1 MQTPSGIVRW
11 TLAAAASL
19 FLAWQPAAA
28 QQSGSIAGVVRP
40 ANATPVVSTTS
51 GLAAVEV
58 AALRADGS
66 AQATV
71 LTNEQGAFRL
81 FVPPGTYTVLFTV
94 PGWEEQRRTVTV
106 TGGETVTLDITM
118 AERPFDLNP
127 ITVTASRTEEKA
139 LDAPAAVEVQSTRD
153 IEEQPAITT
162 ADHVRNI
169 AAVDVI
175 KSGIQGNYVVV
186 RGFNNIFSGATLTLT
201 DNRIAGVPSLRANV
215 MHLNPTSNLDIER
228 IEVVLGPGSALYGPN
243 AANGVIHSITKS
255 PIDYPGGMISA
266 GVGLRQQQ
274 EQTDVLFFDAN
285 GDGVPEDV
293 EATYGG
299 TTEPVY
305 NIEGRYGLNFGET
318 FGVKAS
324 GIFFMGEEFEFADP
338 EEFEQRAIAERCQA
352 VGYQRTNPNCA
363 NFAQGLDFGE
373 PGALQT
379 LVESVDNV
387 AGGRDNG
394 LQRWAFD
401 VRADWRP
408 NPEVQLI
415 ASGGRT
421 TAVNSV
427 DLTGLGGGQVINWGY
442 NYGQLRTLWRDL
454 FAQVF
459 FNQSDNTETYLLRSG
474 RPLVDRSNM
483 LVAQVQ
489 NATPLFGSSFVYGV
503 DFLRTVPQTDGT
515 INGRNEDDDNVTE
528 LGGYLQSA
536 TPLGDAFE
544 LTLAARV
551 DTHSRLDEPVF
562 SPRAALTWEPVQGQ
576 NLRATYNRAFST
588 PTTLNLFLDISGGTI
603 PLPAGLQYDV
613 RAQGTTDEGLHFMY
627 DGAGVPMHRSPFAL
641 FFGGSPDTFYP
652 TTTEQVWDEV
662 AAIVSVQN
670 PSAGAFLASLEPTA
684 GDVAIDVRT
693 LNTATSTFA
702 ATPGGIGNIRDIPQV
717 QPTITNTFEVG
728 YKGLVGNNL
737 LLGANAY
744 YSQIDDFT
752 SALRVVTPNIFLNPA
767 DIEEYLLANGAD
779 CATAG
784 TLAVSI
790 GGSDEDVTL
799 CNGTVMTA
807 RPGIPVGVITAQE
820 AGGTFPALMLTYQNL
835 GRVELFGLDM
845 SATVILNNMWELDL
859 GAAFISDDEFV
870 ANEGEVDEETIPL
883 NAPTMKG
890 TGSVRYR
897 NSDMGV
903 NGQFRARYV
912 NGFPANSGVY
922 SGDVEG
928 YATFDVTA
936 GYELPFLPGASLTVD
951 VQNVLNSD
959 YQTFVGTPALGRFT
973 LIRLMY
979 QF

>member
-1 MQTPSGIVRW
+1 MRPMQTPTGWLRW
-11 TLAAAASL
+11 MMVAAGAL
-19 FLAWQPAAA
+19 LLAWQPAQA

-40 ANATPVVSTTS
+40 ANATPLVSETS

-81 FVPPGTYTVLFTV
+81 FVPPGSYTVVFTV
-94 PGWEEQRRTVTV
+94 PGWEEQRRDVTV
-106 TGGETVTLDITM
+106 TAGQTVTLDITM

-139 LDAPAAVEVQSTRD
+139 LDAPAAVEVQSQRD
-153 IEEQPAITT
+153 IEEQPAITM

-215 MHLNPTSNLDIER
+215 VHLNPTSNLDIER

-255 PIDYPGGMISA
+255 PIDYPGGIISA
-266 GVGLRQQQ
+266 GVGFRQQQ
-274 EQTDVLFFDAN
+274 EQTDVLFFDAD
-285 GDGVPEDV
+285 GDGTPENV

-305 NIEGRYGLNFGET
+305 NVEGRYALNFGET

-324 GIFFMGEEFEFADP
+324 GIFFMGEEYEFADP
-338 EEFEQRAIAERCQA
+338 EEFEQQALADRCIAA
-352 VGYQRTNPNCA
+352 GYARTNANCA
-363 NFAQGLDFGE
+363 NFAQGLNFGQ
-373 PGALQT
+373 PGALET
-379 LVESVDNV
+379 LIESVDNV
-387 AGGRDNG
+387 AAGRDNG
-394 LQRWAFD
+394 LQRYAFD
-401 VRADWRP
+401 VRTDWRP
-408 NPEVQLI
+408 NPELQLI
-415 ASGGRT
+415 ANGGRT
-421 TAVNSV
+421 TAINSV

-442 NYGQLRTLWRDL
+442 NYGQFRTLWRDL

-474 RPLVDRSNM
+474 RPLVDRSSM

-489 NATPLFGSSFVYGV
+489 NGSEFIGSNFVYGI
-503 DFLRTVPQTDGT
+503 DFLRTMPQTDGT
-515 INGRNEDDDNVTE
+515 INGRNEDDDDVTE
-528 LGGYLQSA
+528 FGGYVQA
-536 TPLGDAFE
+536 ARPLGDAFE
-544 LTLAARV
+544 LTLAARG
-551 DTHSRLDEPVF
+551 DWHSRLEDPVF

-576 NLRATYNRAFST
+576 ALRATYNRAFST

-613 RAQGTTDEGLHFMY
+613 RAQGTTDEGLHFRY
-627 DGAGVPMHRSPFAL
+627 DGNGVPMHRSPFAL
-641 FFGGSPDTFYP
+641 FFGGSDQQFYE
-652 TTTEQVWDEV
+652 TTTPQVWSEIVEV
-662 AAIVSVQN
+662 VRAGN
-670 PSAGAFLASLEPTA
+670 PSAGAYLASLPVPDET
-684 GDVAIDVRT
+684 DVAVDIRT
-693 LNTATSTFA
+693 LNTATSTFSS
-702 ATPGGIGNIRDIPQV
+702 TPGGLAAIRDIPQV

-728 YKGLVGNNL
+728 YKGLVGENL

-744 YSQIDDFT
+744 YSLIDDFT
-752 SALRVVTPNIFLNPA
+752 SALRVITPNVFLNR
-767 DIEEYLLANGAD
+767 DQVEQYLLDNGAD
-779 CATAG
+779 ATTAEN
-784 TLAVSI
+784 LANAI
-790 GGSDEDVTL
+790 GGNPST
-799 CNGTVMTA
+799 GA
-807 RPGIPVGVITAQE
+807 PGIPVGVITAEE

-835 GRVELFGLDM
+835 GRVELFGFDM
-845 SATVILNNMWELDL
+845 NATVVFNRMWEVDL
-859 GAAFISDDEFV
+859 GAAFISDDEFI
-870 ANEGEVDEETIPL
+870 ANEGEIDEETIPL
-883 NAPTMKG
+883 NAPTFKG

-897 NSDMGV
+897 NDDVGM

-928 YATFDVTA
+928 YTSLDLTA
-936 GYELPFLPGASLTVD
+936 GYDLPFLPGASLTVD
-951 VQNVLNSD
+951 VQNILNTD

-973 LIRLMY
+973 LLRLMY
-979 QF
+979 EF

>member
-1 MQTPSGIVRW
+1 MRPMHSPTGTFRL
-11 TLAAAASL
+11 TLMAALAL
-19 FLAWQPAAA
+19 VLAWQPATA

-40 ANATPVVSTTS
+40 ANATPVVSATT

-58 AALRADGS
+58 AALRPDGS

-81 FVPPGTYTVLFTV
+81 FLPPGSYTVVFSV
-94 PGWEEQRRTVTV
+94 PGWEEQRRDVSV
-106 TGGETVTLDITM
+106 AAGETVTLDITM

-139 LDAPAAVEVQSTRD
+139 LDAPAAVEVVSSRD

-255 PIDYPGGMISA
+255 PIDYPGGVISA
-266 GVGLRQQQ
+266 GVGFRQQQ
-274 EQTDVLFFDAN
+274 EQSDALFFDQD
-285 GDGVPEDV
+285 GDGTAEDV
-293 EATYGG
+293 DVTYGG
-299 TTEPVY
+299 STEPVY
-305 NIEGRYGLNFGET
+305 NVEGRYALNFGET

-338 EEFEQRAIAERCQA
+338 EEFEQRALADRCIAA
-352 VGYQRTNPNCA
+352 GYATTNSNCA
-363 NFAQGLDFGE
+363 NFAQGLNFTSD
-373 PGALQT
+373 PDALPT
-379 LVESVDNV
+379 LVQSVNNV
-387 AGGRDNG
+387 AADRDNG
-394 LQRWAFD
+394 LERWAFD

-408 NPEVQLI
+408 SSELQFI
-415 ASGGRT
+415 ANGGRT
-421 TAVNSV
+421 TAINSV
-427 DLTGLGGGQVINWGY
+427 DLTGLGGAQVINWGY
-442 NYGQLRTLWRDL
+442 NYGQLRTLWRDA

-474 RPLVDRSNM
+474 RPLVDRSRL

-489 NATPLFGSSFVYGV
+489 NASDLFGSNFVYGV
-503 DFLRTVPQTDGT
+503 DFLRTMPETERT
-515 INGRNEDDDNVTE
+515 INGRNEDDDDVTE
-528 LGGYLQSA
+528 FGGYVQSA
-536 TPLGDAFE
+536 TPLGEAFE
-544 LTLAARV
+544 LTLAGRG
-551 DTHSRLDEPVF
+551 DWHSRLDEPVF
-562 SPRAALTWEPVQGQ
+562 SPRAALTWEPAQGQ
-576 NLRATYNRAFST
+576 SVRATYNRAFST
-588 PTTLNLFLDISGGTI
+588 PSTLNLFLDISGGTI

-613 RAQGTTDEGLHFMY
+613 RAQGTTDEGLHFRF
-627 DGAGVPMHRSPFAL
+627 DDNGVPMHRSPFAL
-641 FFGGSPDTFYP
+641 FFGGSPDDFYP
-652 TTTEQVWDEV
+652 TTTPQVWNEIVEV
-662 AAIVSVQN
+662 VSVGN
-670 PSAGAFLASLEPTA
+670 PSAGAYLASLPVPDET
-684 GDVAIDVRT
+684 DVAIDIRT

-702 ATPGGIGNIRDIPQV
+702 STPGGLGAVRDIPQV

-728 YKGLVGNNL
+728 YKGLVGENL

-744 YSQIDDFT
+744 YSLIDDFT
-752 SALRVVTPNIFLNPA
+752 SALRVVTPNVFLNR
-767 DIEEYLLANGAD
+767 DEVEQYLLDNGAD
-779 CATAG
+779 AATAES
-784 TLAVSI
+784 LANAI
-790 GGSDEDVTL
+790 AGNPTTG
-799 CNGTVMTA
+799 A
-807 RPGIPVGVITAQE
+807 PGIPIGVLTAEE

-835 GRVELFGLDM
+835 GRVELFGFDM
-845 SATVILNNMWELDL
+845 NATVVLNDMWEVDL

-897 NSDMGV
+897 NNLLGV

-922 SGDVEG
+922 SGDVDS
-928 YATFDVTA
+928 YTSFDITA
-936 GYELPFLPGASLTVD
+936 GYDLPFLPGASLTVD

-979 QF
+979 EF